1 MLGAL
6 FYVARLN
13 RDRKHLHQPRFA
25 PRLERCLF
33 GQTGSSDFPVSS
45 DAYQPAKGARDDAVI
60 VKLSPNLDRLV
71 YGTFLGGEGNDAGRS
86 GCVDDAGN
94 LVVAGSSSGGWPLK
108 NAFQTERKGR
118 GDTVVARLSMRM
130 DR

>member
-1 MLGAL
+1 LLAGTLLGGRGL
-6 FYVARLN
+6 DNPDGIRVDSQGDL
-13 RDRKHLHQPRFA
+13 
-25 PRLERCLF
+25 CLF
-33 GQTGSSDFPVSS
+33 GQTSSSDFPVSS